1 MLPRHSGGRVVLDV
15 SSKVE
20 RRRLEIV
27 ERVDGVCRYV
37 ETCLEYDE
45 YAGSYWG
52 VAYESGLYADPGLA
66 RADALQTMP
75 WLRPPEEEEQ
85 VPEAMNRQR
94 GPVASFPLP

>member
-52 VAYESGLYADPGLA
+52 VAYESGLYADPGA
-66 RADALQTMP
+66 SSSG
-75 WLRPPEEEEQ
+75 RPSDNA
-85 VPEAMNRQR
+85 VVEA
-94 GPVASFPLP
+94 P